1 MKRIGL
7 GWAVVV
13 TWMVMIVLVQ
23 RIGTYWLAK
32 GSKASPSAR
41 ESAQIVAQA
50 DLTIDERKSLI

>member
-1 MKRIGL
+1 
-7 GWAVVV
+7 
-13 TWMVMIVLVQ
+13 MIVLVQ